1 MCLFACLC
9 CTALAPPPAIA
20 QGHLAFRLL
29 SISFNDAMSLAMIM
43 MPLLLPVLLSLPTAC
58 VCLCISLWLCL
69 CHCLRQLCHK
79 CRPPSCISFAA
90 ASSSCHSGLR
100 LIKTTSDLS
109 YTMNSLCA
117 EFHEADLSKCFFTLC
132 LHCSYLNQE
141 KIVIDFT
148 LQVAISP
155 LYISPRLGGF
165 V

>member
-1 MCLFACLC
+1 MLPHGKVLHASHYTRKQSHTHTYVYSCLFACLC

-43 MPLLLPVLLSLPTAC
+43 MPLLSLPLLPLPTAC
-58 VCLCISLWLCL
+58 LCLCLCLWLCL

-79 CRPPSCISFAA
+79 CRAPSCISFAA

-109 YTMNSLCA
+109 FTRNSLCA
-117 EFHEADLSKCFFTLC
+117 EFHEADLSKCLFT
-132 LHCSYLNQE
+132 
-141 KIVIDFT
+141 
-148 LQVAISP
+148 
-155 LYISPRLGGF
+155 
-165 V
+165 